1 MTSPMRFLSD
11 PDRIQTYNLLIRSQI
26 LYSVELRGH
35 SLFGMQKYKKNKFMS
50 INMFFFQKRIQNQK
64 KIIFLHPLNI

>member
-1 MTSPMRFLSD
+1 MTSPMLILSD

-35 SLFGMQKYKKNKFMS
+35 SLFGMQKYKKNKFMA
-50 INMFFFQKRIQNQK
+50 INMFFFQKE
-64 KIIFLHPLNI
+64 L